1 MKARALVVCGLSLAG
16 VLLAGPVVAHDH
28 GQPPEATRP
37 HHSAR
42 GDSLYLLDASFLD
55 QHERRVR
62 LDVARGHP
70 VIITMMY
77 ASCSDTCPLLI
88 ADIRR
93 IEAALPAPIREDV
106 HVVLV
111 SLDPRRD
118 TPERLR
124 ALADL
129 HRLDDRRWH
138 VLAGSD
144 DAVRDVAAVL
154 GVRYRQLPSGVINHS
169 SVLTLL
175 ERDGVVAARIEDAGQ
190 SVSPI
195 VDRLR
200 KASRR

>member
-1 MKARALVVCGLSLAG
+1 
-16 VLLAGPVVAHDH
+16 
-28 GQPPEATRP
+28 
-37 HHSAR
+37 
-42 GDSLYLLDASFLD
+42 
-55 QHERRVR
+55 
-62 LDVARGHP
+62 
-70 VIITMMY
+70 MMY

-93 IEAALPAPIREDV
+93 IEAALPAPIRQDL

-138 VLAGSD
+138 VLTGSD

-154 GVRYRQLPSGVINHS
+154 GVKSRQLPSGVINHS

-175 ERDGVVAARIEDAGQ
+175 ERDGVVGARIEAGQ
-190 SVSPI
+190 SLSPI

-200 KASRR
+200 NASRR